1 MNQETTN
8 IEDEDLRLK
17 LEQLENY
24 RYEIKKLSDEQDL
37 IYEKV
42 IALFANGDNDYAF
55 DYVFNQ
61 RIEETESNCDY
72 SIFLVD
78 NMIKKLKEK

>member
-1 MNQETTN
+1 MNQEITN

-17 LEQLENY
+17 LEQLEKY
-24 RYEIKKLSDEQDL
+24 KYEIRKLSEEQDS

-42 IALFANGDNDYAF
+42 VALFANGDNDFAF

-61 RIEETESNCDY
+61 SNEDPEVNCDY
-72 SIFLVD
+72 AVFLTD
-78 NMIKKLKEK
+78 NIIKKLKEK

>member
-1 MNQETTN
+1 MNQEATN

>member
-1 MNQETTN
+1 MNKEIQN

-24 RYEIKKLSDEQDL
+24 RNEIKKLSDEQDL

-61 RIEETESNCDY
+61 RIVDPEENRDY
-72 SIFLVD
+72 SVFITD

>member
-1 MNQETTN
+1 MNQEITN

-17 LEQLENY
+17 LEQLEKY
-24 RYEIKKLSDEQDL
+24 KYEIRKLSEEQDS

-42 IALFANGDNDYAF
+42 VALFANGDNDFAF

-61 RIEETESNCDY
+61 SSEDSEVNCDY
-72 SIFLVD
+72 AVFLTD

>member
-1 MNQETTN
+1 MNKEIEN

-17 LEQLENY
+17 LEQLEKY
-24 RYEIKKLSDEQDL
+24 RNEIKKLSDEQDL
-37 IYEKV
+37 IYQKV
-42 IALFANGDNDYAF
+42 VALFANGDNDYAF

-61 RIEETESNCDY
+61 RIEDPEDNRDY
-72 SIFLVD
+72 AVFVAD

>member
-1 MNQETTN
+1 MNQEIKN

-17 LEQLENY
+17 LEQLEKY
-24 RYEIKKLSDEQDL
+24 KCEIKKLSEEQDL

-42 IALFANGDNDYAF
+42 VALFANGDNDFAF

-61 RIEETESNCDY
+61 GGGDPEGICDY
-72 SIFLVD
+72 SVFLVD

>member
-1 MNQETTN
+1 MNKEILN

-17 LEQLENY
+17 LEQLEKY
-24 RYEIKKLSDEQDL
+24 RLEIKKLSQEQDS

-42 IALFANGDNDYAF
+42 VALFANGDNDFAF
-55 DYVFNQ
+55 DYIFNQ
-61 RIEETESNCDY
+61 GIEDPEDISDY
-72 SIFLVD
+72 SVFLVD

>member
-1 MNQETTN
+1 MNKEILN

-17 LEQLENY
+17 LEQLEKY
-24 RYEIKKLSDEQDL
+24 RFEIKKLSEEQDS

-42 IALFANGDNDYAF
+42 VALFANGDNDFAF
-55 DYVFNQ
+55 DYIFNQ
-61 RIEETESNCDY
+61 GVEDTEGNCHY
-72 SIFLVD
+72 SVFLLD

>member
-1 MNQETTN
+1 MNTEITN

-17 LEQLENY
+17 LEQLEKY

-37 IYEKV
+37 IYQKV
-42 IALFANGDNDYAF
+42 VALFANGDNDYAF

-61 RIEETESNCDY
+61 RIVEPEEDRDY
-72 SIFLVD
+72 AVFVAD

>member
-1 MNQETTN
+1 MNQEITN

-17 LEQLENY
+17 LEQLEKY

-72 SIFLVD
+72 SVFLVD